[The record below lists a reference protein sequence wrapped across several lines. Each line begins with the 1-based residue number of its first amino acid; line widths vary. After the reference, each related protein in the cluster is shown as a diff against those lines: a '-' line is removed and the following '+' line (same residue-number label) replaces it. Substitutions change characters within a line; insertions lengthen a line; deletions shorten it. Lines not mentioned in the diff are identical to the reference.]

1 MKNYIGLALLL
12 IGSAGIV
19 CAGFPPPPVPEISV
33 TTGMGA
39 LTLLAGGLLVIRG
52 RGNKK

>member
-12 IGSAGIV
+12 IGSAGMV
-19 CAGFPPPPVPEISV
+19 SAGFVPTVPEIDV
-33 TTGMGA
+33 ATGVGA

-52 RGNKK
+52 RRNKK

>member
-19 CAGFPPPPVPEISV
+19 SAGVVPTVPEIDA
-33 TTGMGA
+33 TTGVGA
-39 LTLLAGGLLVIRG
+39 LTLLTGGLLVIRA
-52 RGNKK
+52 RRNKK